1 MSDLIWGTDA
11 AHTSAGRRPNP
22 SPWKS
27 YWASGL
33 GVGGRSGGGSG
44 GTPQLFRW
52 AQFGL
57 VALSAEEP
65 HICCVIKSEIS
76 GENCLVLLKSSH
88 ADVVVGRVVSS
99 PAWTTF

>member
-1 MSDLIWGTDA
+1 MRPILLLDGAQIRLL
-11 AHTSAGRRPNP
+11 GRVTGPVA
-22 SPWKS
+22 WE
-27 YWASGL
+27 W
-33 GVGGRSGGGSG
+33 GGGSG

-57 VALSAEEP
+57 VAASAEEP

-76 GENCLVLLKSSH
+76 GGNCLVLLKSSH

-99 PAWTTF
+99 PVWTTF